1 MAWSAPFSTSLES
14 LLLPLVEKLLHP
26 YIDTSEL
33 RREKLRVGV
42 WQGNIVL
49 TDVALRPDALDGLE
63 LPLTLTRGRVGR
75 MQLCVP
81 WSRLRSES
89 IELLFEDV
97 VLEVRLSETP
107 DPEAFLRR
115 ERLQK
120 RLHLDADELLRG
132 LRESVGADDGGHPS
146 AAGPPAEGFLGRLGR
161 AMLDNLRLTLV
172 RVDLRCE
179 EASGS
184 AWGVSLQRFEMKSTG
199 SDGQPEYQRFTS
211 DQPWLHKVLIFVGAS
226 IYSQTADAPALAAD
240 APALATAARAA
251 SSSQGCSHEPTR
263 ELRTSVVLP
272 ATDVELMFRILRA
285 GARAAPSEPRMSC
298 TCRLARRIDVQLT
311 SRQCVR
317 LLQLSSHLS
326 RLAQRERYARFR
338 TQITACDSQ
347 PPLPGALWR
356 YAADCVNCELEERR
370 RWRGWA
376 ATRAH
381 GHRRREYLP
390 LWRQFLR
397 GESPTPGASRRLV
410 DLEEELKLR
419 DILLF
424 RALARR
430 GCTHALEE
438 TATPVPR
445 PYRTRTTPV
454 PLPQIPR
461 STSDGHLDLTA
472 APAAQ
477 ETLMTH
483 TRSERDMASAM
494 HLRRHSSSSSSSSS
508 KDNGARAP
516 RPAPSGADSSA
527 AVSSRIRLAGW
538 QLWLRN
544 SRPAAKRANAESQ
557 GADAD
562 AHASSGSASAS
573 VDEDGA
579 QDGLQGDGYSPV
591 HVSHSQQQQLRQ
603 WMDRAGVLHAEADE
617 VARQAPAQW
626 KLQLNVHAVR
636 VRLQWDS
643 VLLDSTQTI
652 SRLPAGLVL
661 DLGMLELGEQSD
673 LAGSA
678 SSHLTVGSL
687 ALSAQAYETSEE
699 CSQRTTYPIIN
710 ALASAP
716 RAQTAAIVVSQ
727 RSWPATV
734 GEWLPESAT
743 MRAGSNAGSQLDV
756 SVIPI
761 CVNVQPEVARE
772 LLDFVDRFGLALE
785 APCGPLLAE
794 PPHNSSFAL
803 KLGSSMMLLPCEGH
817 GILQLDTGQ
826 LELQTRDLPATSED
840 PQHDAQHDAT
850 FEDFQRDVLPQH
862 TRVKFLLRSVSL
874 RLRERGP
881 AGHSE
886 VRSLIHPFTVS
897 LVMMR
902 AADMRTEQ
910 LTARVSAIKLQCNL
924 MDLIDVGKALRALT
938 GEPLQ
943 LGSSAGVCSQPAKQ
957 PPNLGVMQVS
967 AMPAA
972 QRAYNVQLEGF
983 HARVSSLGLSAAVD
997 VDELVGTAS
1006 GSWRGAGLESAAAQL
1021 TVARLDADLGIS
1033 SADAG
1038 SLHLRLQ
1045 GIVCSHSQRFTQTE
1059 SEARVTSARAFIARA
1074 GCAEEAAAC
1083 TLTGTPHTSAIAVS
1097 MTVDS
1102 LLQDLSLTSHG
1113 VELAVVDAE
1122 TCVRLADRLRCSCLE
1137 VVRQFDHESV
1147 AVGLATSRQQ
1157 GQARQEGQ
1165 SPRLQALAVRADL
1178 GVFLLRFSM
1187 VSNLSYPQ
1195 GAGTVSLGMS
1205 NSFGTILLDR
1215 VGGCQFEVLVQELHV
1230 LSAIPHENPCMLLH
1244 PARLY
1249 ASGSMP
1255 LLVSSSPGILRV
1267 DLGELLV
1274 ELTQVQRE
1282 QCSRALAVLASAS
1295 ELWEST
1301 VPAADAAVA
1310 PPAKPFPSFILHFS
1324 VGRISLDVRPL
1335 VAIQVIRLVFDASHR
1350 TEPFTAL
1357 CSLSADTF
1365 AVEQPACGTCL
1376 LRIGSRGSEM
1386 EPARIDVVLESSG
1399 TMTVGVMWPQV
1410 DLHVCPFQLVELVPL
1425 AVLLR
1430 TALVIEMP
1438 AASDAPFAVN
1448 FTVGMAHLVIAD
1460 ELDVGHA
1467 RLRLDAACSAQ
1478 ASTAGGLHLLLS
1490 RKMTLEIPH
1499 LSVELRLGDGPNAVL
1514 VSPFCA
1520 AMRLQSCRQ
1529 RMRVVAESADLLLQ
1543 ASVAQLK
1550 AVAELLEATAGVM
1563 ARLEQAGERSSARS
1577 QIPATAP
1584 VESLMASDSVSET
1597 SEYFDARE
1605 DTDEAPTHP
1614 EPSEYVRPVPSMPD
1628 VAAQAIDVQC
1638 EARLGL
1644 LIVTLLDEVTYGV
1657 STPVLQFTLDASRST
1672 LSQTGGSGLV
1682 LKTRLQAAMYHY
1694 SREPS
1699 STAQR
1704 WEPVLASCR
1713 LDIGM
1718 DTGARSLEISS
1729 YGPIE
1734 LDVGTRFLGSML
1746 QMHKRILS
1754 AAAASG
1760 EALTFAPFVLSN
1772 ETGTPMV
1779 VWIDGDGAHA
1789 DGQALIEVS
1798 PGSAAQLPAS
1808 PAHLQASGRKMHVM
1822 LRGFHQLDLRPLAP
1836 PYAKRCRLWPAG
1848 GGGTMDSA
1856 IINVLLD
1863 SHEKDGVEHCTLYS
1877 RFVLV
1882 NSCSTP
1888 TRVTFYPKDSSQQPH
1903 EMVLEPN
1910 SRQSIPLTCHH
1921 GWLTMGAP
1929 SSRHASRASD
1939 AGRLEVSAAALEVLA
1954 AHGRHPL
1961 RSRDA
1966 NTSIKCVLA
1975 TVSSIERPPHG
1986 WAIYLHEPLVLRN
1999 ALLCELDYELSEVAP
2014 AASAAILPGRVH
2026 VGTLAAGASVPF
2038 YAASTRCV
2046 LRTSRSGFRWSQR
2059 IHIDLSDEA
2068 VANASEEHEL
2078 VHGPSP
2084 GNEGTDELCL
2094 VLRLA
2099 GSTGLRAEV
2108 SGHVWVF
2115 NECHAALRLAVLNG
2129 RAAAITL
2136 EPASSTP
2143 TANAE
2148 VSSIPAGGVLLPMR
2162 GSALPEVLL
2171 REECTHRR
2179 PRAGCFVSLPDLLRL
2194 GEEELLLDVGEERPS
2209 APSSMAPSAVA
2220 SSRLLHLGVKLQ
2232 PLPVSLGTSFMLTIS
2247 PRTMV
2252 LNRTGR
2258 PLLYCQRGCSAHAMQ
2273 LGCEEDAWVPVH
2285 WLDPKKPRE
2294 ILLRRLDPG
2303 AEWSGGVCTT
2313 LSATHAE
2320 GRAEETLRLRNLETG
2335 EVEFLR
2341 LVWHKLTSR
2350 ATSGLIIEEASAH
2363 DGVPIVIHNQTRFE
2377 VRFKQAGVPLVTN
2390 LAAGEQLAY
2399 AWDEP
2404 TRQRILIISVT
2415 ALAVRFRCDAT
2426 PCRITRPRLAPFFG
2440 RAAIELHTTAHGA
2453 AIMVVLRHAS
2463 AQLPPPRLSVSARSP
2478 SSRSAQLHAVS
2489 HLTMSPHISQSPPI
2503 SSDGAVLKKWRLQ
2516 LQLSEF
2522 GATLLDHD
2530 ARELLH
2536 LSLRGLRIGLAHDAA
2551 AGGSPLVTL
2560 SLALASMQLDCQLPR
2575 DAAREEVLLGAGVA
2589 APGDAVE
2596 LDVAV
2601 ALHDSII
2608 VVQRATLKLQEVSL
2622 RLDEE
2627 ALNTVAAAMLGVGF
2641 AESTPMHDPSQVPA
2655 ARGAN
2660 QPWPQR
2666 SAAANALQTELGGLL
2681 RERQQTSQRLFVQ
2694 KLRLAAVPL
2703 KFSLQRASRPD
2714 ADTATAAADGD
2725 GPSDGPAEASVMRW
2739 LRWLGITLIG
2749 LDEVPLSLP
2758 EVTLLGA
2765 LLPAES
2771 LLLEVQQRYGRALLQ
2786 QAYKVLP
2793 SAALLGDPYGLLRT
2807 LRQGWHKHWQTL
2819 RHTPWPMVPAVAVQ
2833 SAAMLLRA
2841 GAASLLMGFHKSQL
2855 ALSSSLDG
2863 LLSEQTVSGVE
2874 IGLPEALL
2882 LGVGGLARET
2892 SRAIEAMV
2900 QRIDEQCPLP
2910 IPPALQAVLGVFL
2923 VPVGF
2928 VRAAQRLVLL
2938 LTLGTLSWMRT
2949 TTDAVR
2955 SLLMPAMT
2963 DTGRARA
2970 ARPCG
2975 APALYLMCGAT
2986 VTSRD
2991 VAPASSAPVE
3001 DGGVHGLVCAELQHP
3016 AGTVL
3021 LLTRTRLRCLV
3032 AQGRHASGGG
3042 VAQGTAAVW
3051 DVPLA
3056 GLLLVQQRGCDVQML
3071 TLTEA
3076 EAPDQ
3081 LIARQQV
3088 STRSEDEAARL
3099 HELLRLAALNAR
3111 SSPGVSTCR
3120 LTPLVRASV
3129 LLTKDL

>member
-1 MAWSAPFSTSLES
+1 MELFFETMAWSAPFSSSLES

-33 RREKLRVGV
+33 RREKLRVGI

-63 LPLTLTRGRVGR
+63 LPLTLTRGRIGR

-97 VLEVRLSETP
+97 VLEARLSETP
-107 DPEAFLRR
+107 DPEAFRRR

-146 AAGPPAEGFLGRLGR
+146 AASPPAEGFLGRLGR

-184 AWGVSLQRFEMKSTG
+184 AWGLSLQRFEMKSTG
-199 SDGQPEYQRFTS
+199 SDGQPEYQRFSS
-211 DQPWLHKVLIFVGAS
+211 DQPWLHKVLVFAGAS

-240 APALATAARAA
+240 APALATSARAA
-251 SSSQGCSHEPTR
+251 SSSQGGSHEPTR

-272 ATDVELMFRILRA
+272 AMDVELMFRILRT

-347 PPLPGALWR
+347 PPLPAALWR

-438 TATPVPR
+438 TATPVQR
-445 PYRTRTTPV
+445 PHRTCTAPV
-454 PLPQIPR
+454 PVPHIPR
-461 STSDGHLDLTA
+461 STSEGHLDLTA
-472 APAAQ
+472 APAAL
-477 ETLMTH
+477 ETMTH

-494 HLRRHSSSSSSSSS
+494 HARRHSSSSSSS
-508 KDNGARAP
+508 KDNDARAP
-516 RPAPSGADSSA
+516 RPAPSGADSST

-538 QLWLRN
+538 PLWLRN
-544 SRPAAKRANAESQ
+544 SRPAAKRATAESQ
-557 GADAD
+557 AADAD
-562 AHASSGSASAS
+562 AYASSGSASTP
-573 VDEDGA
+573 VDEDGV

-643 VLLDSTQTI
+643 ALLASTQTI

-661 DLGMLELGEQSD
+661 DIGMLELGEQSD

-678 SSHLTVGSL
+678 SCHLTVGSL

-699 CSQRTTYPIIN
+699 CSQRTTYPVIN

-734 GEWLPESAT
+734 GEWLPGSAT
-743 MRAGSNAGSQLDV
+743 MRAGSYAGSQLNV
-756 SVIPI
+756 SVIPM

-772 LLDFVDRFGLALE
+772 LLDLVDRFGLALE
-785 APCGPLLAE
+785 EPCGPLLAE
-794 PPHNSSFAL
+794 PPHNSSFAI
-803 KLGSSMMLLPCEGH
+803 KLGASMMLLPCEGH
-817 GILQLDTGQ
+817 GILQLDTGS
-826 LELQTRDLPATSED
+826 LELQTRGPSATSED
-840 PQHDAQHDAT
+840 PQLDAT
-850 FEDFQRDVLPQH
+850 FEDPQRDVLPQH
-862 TRVKFLLRSVSL
+862 TRVKLLLRNVSL

-881 AGHSE
+881 SGHSAE
-886 VRSLIHPFTVS
+886 VRSLVHPFTVS

-910 LTARVSAIKLQCNL
+910 VTARVSKIKLQCNL

-943 LGSSAGVCSQPAKQ
+943 LGSSAGGCSQPPKQ
-957 PPNLGVMQVS
+957 PPKLGVMPVS
-967 AMPAA
+967 AMSVA
-972 QRAYNVQLEGF
+972 QRAYDVQLEGL
-983 HARVSSLGLSAAVD
+983 HARVSSRGLCAAVE

-1006 GSWRGAGLESAAAQL
+1006 GSWRGAGLQSAAAQL
-1021 TVARLDADLGIS
+1021 TVARLDADLGTS

-1059 SEARVTSARAFIARA
+1059 SDARVTSVRAFMARP
-1074 GCAEEAAAC
+1074 GCAEEAATC
-1083 TLTGTPHTSAIAVS
+1083 TLTGTPHTSAMAVS
-1097 MTVDS
+1097 MAVDS

-1122 TCVRLADRLRCSCLE
+1122 TCVRLVDGLRCSCLE
-1137 VVRQFDHESV
+1137 VVRQFDRESV
-1147 AVGLATSRQQ
+1147 AVGLATP
-1157 GQARQEGQ
+1157 RQEGQ
-1165 SPRLQALAVRADL
+1165 VPRLQALAVRVDL
-1178 GVFLLRFSM
+1178 GAFLLRFSM

-1195 GAGTVSLGMS
+1195 GAGTVSLAMS
-1205 NSFGTILLDR
+1205 ESFGTILLDR
-1215 VGGCQFEVLVQELHV
+1215 VGGCQFEVLVQGLHV

-1244 PARLY
+1244 PARLS

-1255 LLVSSSPGILRV
+1255 LLASSSPGILRV
-1267 DLGELLV
+1267 DMGELLI

-1282 QCSRALAVLASAS
+1282 QCSRALAVLLSAS
-1295 ELWEST
+1295 EMWEST
-1301 VPAADAAVA
+1301 VPAADAAVPA
-1310 PPAKPFPSFILHFS
+1310 PAKPSPSFDLHLS

-1335 VAIQVIRLVFDASHR
+1335 LAIQVIRLFFDASHC

-1357 CSLSADTF
+1357 CCLSADSF
-1365 AVEQPACGTCL
+1365 LVEQPAYGTCL
-1376 LRIGSRGSEM
+1376 LRIGSHSSEM
-1386 EPARIDVVLESSG
+1386 EPARMEVVLESSG

-1410 DLHVCPFQLVELVPL
+1410 DLHVCPSQLVELVPL

-1438 AASDAPFAVN
+1438 AASDAPFAVD

-1490 RKMTLEIPH
+1490 RKMTFEIPH
-1499 LSVELRLGDGPNAVL
+1499 LSVELRLGDGPHAVL

-1520 AMRLQSCRQ
+1520 AMRLHNCRQ
-1529 RMRVVAESADLLLQ
+1529 RMRVMAESADLLLQ

-1550 AVAELLEATAGVM
+1550 AVAELLEATACVM
-1563 ARLEQAGERSSARS
+1563 GHLEQARERASTRS
-1577 QIPATAP
+1577 PNPATAP
-1584 VESLMASDSVSET
+1584 VESSIASDSVSET

-1605 DTDEAPTHP
+1605 DTDDAPSHP
-1614 EPSEYVRPVPSMPD
+1614 EPSEDVRPVQSMPD

-1644 LIVTLLDEVTYGV
+1644 LIATMLDEILYGV

-1672 LSQTGGSGLV
+1672 LSQSGGSGLV
-1682 LKTRLQAAMYHY
+1682 LKARLQAAMYHY
-1694 SREPS
+1694 SREPA

-1729 YGPIE
+1729 HGPIE
-1734 LDVGTRFLGSML
+1734 LDVGTRFLGAML
-1746 QMHKRILS
+1746 HMHKRIQS

-1760 EALTFAPFVLSN
+1760 EALTFAPFVLNN
-1772 ETGTPMV
+1772 ETGTAMV

-1789 DGQALIEVS
+1789 DGQALTEVS
-1798 PGSAAQLPAS
+1798 PGSAAHLPAS
-1808 PAHLQASGRKMHVM
+1808 PSRLQASGRKMHVM
-1822 LRGFHQLDLRPLAP
+1822 LQGFHQLDLRPLAP
-1836 PYAKRCRLWPAG
+1836 PYLKRCRLWPAG
-1848 GGGTMDSA
+1848 GGGTRDSA

-1888 TRVTFYPKDSSQQPH
+1888 TRVTFYPKDSSQQPL

-1954 AHGRHPL
+1954 AQGRHPL

-1975 TVSSIERPPHG
+1975 TVTSIERPPNG

-2046 LRTSRSGFRWSQR
+2046 LRTSMSGFRWSQR

-2068 VANASEEHEL
+2068 VAKASEEHEL

-2084 GNEGTDELCL
+2084 GNEGSDELCL

-2136 EPASSTP
+2136 EPTSSAP

-2209 APSSMAPSAVA
+2209 SPSSMGPSAVA

-2232 PLPVSLGTSFMLTIS
+2232 PLPVSLGTSFMLTVS

-2273 LGCEEDAWVPVH
+2273 LGCSEDAWVPVH

-2303 AEWSGGVCTT
+2303 AEWSGGVRMT
-2313 LSATHAE
+2313 LSAIHAGLQAE
-2320 GRAEETLRLRNLETG
+2320 GRAEETLRLRNIETG

-2341 LVWHKLTSR
+2341 MVWHKLTSR

-2377 VRFKQAGVPLVTN
+2377 VRFKQAGVPLVSN
-2390 LAAGEQLAY
+2390 LTAGEQLAY

-2404 TRQRILIISVT
+2404 TRQRQLIISVT

-2453 AIMVVLRHAS
+2453 AIMIVLRHAS

-2489 HLTMSPHISQSPPI
+2489 HLTMSPPISKLPPV
-2503 SSDGAVLKKWRLQ
+2503 SSDGAVPKKWRLQ

-2536 LSLRGLRIGLAHDAA
+2536 LSLRGLRIGLAHDAT
-2551 AGGSPLVTL
+2551 AGGSPVVTL
-2560 SLALASMQLDCQLPR
+2560 SMALASMQLDCQLPR

-2627 ALNTVAAAMLGVGF
+2627 ALNTVAAAILCVGF
-2641 AESTPMHDPSQVPA
+2641 AESAPMHDPAQVPA

-2660 QPWPQR
+2660 QAWPQR
-2666 SAAANALQTELGGLL
+2666 STTANALQTELGSLL

-2703 KFSLQRASRPD
+2703 KFSLQRASRPG
-2714 ADTATAAADGD
+2714 ADTANAAAEGD
-2725 GPSDGPAEASVMRW
+2725 GPSVGPAEASVMRW

-2749 LDEVPLSLP
+2749 LDEVPLTLP

-2841 GAASLLMGFHKSQL
+2841 GAASLLMGFRKSQL

-2910 IPPALQAVLGVFL
+2910 IPPAFQAVLGVCL
-2923 VPVGF
+2923 VPFGSL
-2928 VRAAQRLVLL
+2928 RAAQRLVLL
-2938 LTLGTLSWMRT
+2938 LTLGTLSWMRS

-2955 SLLMPAMT
+2955 SVLMPAMT

-2975 APALYLMCGAT
+2975 APALYRMCVAT
-2986 VTSRD
+2986 VTNRE
-2991 VAPASSAPVE
+2991 VASAPSAPVE
-3001 DGGVHGLVCAELQHP
+3001 EGGVHGLVCAELQHP

-3021 LLTRTRLRCLV
+3021 LLTQTRLRCLV
-3032 AQGRHASGGG
+3032 AQGRHTSGGG

-3051 DVPLA
+3051 DIPLV

-3076 EAPDQ
+3076 EAPDP

-3111 SSPGVSTCR
+3111 SSPGISSCR

-3129 LLTKDL
+3129 LLSVSRV